1 MNIPAFTRLA
11 ACAAATLALAVAA
24 PPARADFPPYAK
36 VIGIALVAP
45 LSGDQKA
52 LGIQLSNGMNLAID
66 TFNERRNLADYGF
79 VFHSFDDQG
88 DPGVAQQQADFSMVD
103 TQTAV
108 VIGHVGSEETFVS
121 IPIYH
126 QKNMPLI
133 IPTSPIAE
141 LTRTGDDDIFRLCPT
156 DIVEGQMA
164 ARYAERTL
172 HAKKAAVVY
181 EENYYGA
188 DAGGGFVDYATAG
201 RALQVKDFAV
211 KNDLSNKAAV
221 LNDVVEYAPDVIYL
235 SGVDI
240 DMGSMAAAL
249 HAANPNVPIL
259 ASQALYDDR
268 AVKAAGPA
276 MESITVTSCV
286 PPIQFMPGAAIFM
299 HDYEQRYGRITSFA
313 IMGYVAAQ
321 VAIDAAVQAHSGDPQ
336 TIVRQLQV
344 GSFQTILGNYSF
356 VRGGDAANPIVY
368 FYKYSG
374 GQFNYVTSS
383 YPNPLVT
390 R

>member
-1 MNIPAFTRLA
+1 MRSHACAPLA
-11 ACAAATLALAVAA
+11 ACAALTLALAAA

-45 LSGDQKA
+45 LSGDEKA
-52 LGIQLSNGMNLAID
+52 YGIQLSNGMNLAID
-66 TFNERRNLADYGF
+66 TFNERRGLADYGF

-103 TQTAV
+103 PQTAV
-108 VIGHVGSEETFVS
+108 VVGHVGSEETNVS

-133 IPTSPIAE
+133 IPTSPIAA

-164 ARYAERTL
+164 ARYSERTL
-172 HAKKAAVVY
+172 HAKKAAIVY
-181 EENYYGA
+181 EEDPYGA
-188 DAGGGFVDYATAG
+188 DAGGGFEDYANAG
-201 RALQVKDFAV
+201 RALAAKDFSV

-221 LNDVVEYAPDVIYL
+221 VNAVVEYAPDVIYI
-235 SGVDI
+235 SGMGA
-240 DMGSMAAAL
+240 DMGAMVAAL
-249 HAANPNVPIL
+249 HAANVSTPIL

-276 MESITVTSCV
+276 MEGVTVSSCV
-286 PPIQFMPGAAIFM
+286 PPIQFMPTATIFV
-299 HDYEQRYGRITSFA
+299 HDYQQRYGRITSFA
-313 IMGYVAAQ
+313 LQGYVAAQ
-321 VAIDAAVQAHSGDPQ
+321 IAMAAAVQAHSGDPQ

-344 GSFQTILGNYSF
+344 GTFQTILGNYSF
-356 VRGGDAANPIVY
+356 QRGGDAANPIVY

-374 GQFNYVTSS
+374 GQFTYLTSS